1 MKNNWFE
8 TDSLQW
14 CKQIDNY
21 RFKFCQIIWLDTTS
35 EDEHAKNAVDEFD
48 NHCVVAAFIDL
59 NEYDLE
65 DVEKYI
71 AAYGYKNV
79 DDIVDQYLGSTNQII
94 AECIFEE
101 ECLSDPYVISKEIL
115 SEADAKEFAEE
126 WMRRN

>member
-1 MKNNWFE
+1 MTNKWFE

-21 RFKFCQIIWLDTTS
+21 RYKFCQIIWLDTTS
-35 EDEHAKNAVDEFD
+35 EDKHAKNAVDEFD

-59 NEYDLE
+59 MEYDLE

-79 DDIVDQYLGSTNQII
+79 DDIVDRYLDAANQII

-101 ECLSDPYVISKEIL
+101 KCWSDPYVISKEIL
-115 SEADAKEFAEE
+115 SQKDAEEFAKKWMEE
-126 WMRRN
+126 N